1 MLEVTD
7 IEAGYGEARILRGI
21 SFDLSAGDILSV
33 IGPNGAGKTTLM
45 RALMNIIPAQS
56 GTVSLDGEDITDLPT
71 HARVE
76 RGLTLVSEER
86 NLFRDLT
93 VQENLKLGSYTAR
106 GPERETRRQRVYEL
120 FPRLAERKSQRAGT
134 LSGGE
139 AQMLALGRSLMTD
152 LQVLLLDEP
161 SLGLA
166 PKLVP
171 ELFDKIV
178 DINEEGV
185 SIVLVEQR
193 AQEALGI
200 ADTGLLLENGAI
212 VYRDDA
218 ASMLDDQT
226 VVDRYMGGS

>member
-1 MLEVTD
+1 MLDVTD
-7 IEAGYGEARILRGI
+7 IDAGYGEARILRGV
-21 SFDLSAGDILSV
+21 SFDLSAGEVLSV

-45 RALMNIIPAQS
+45 RALMNIIPSRS
-56 GTVSLDGEDITDLPT
+56 GTISLDGEDITALPT

-93 VQENLKLGSYTAR
+93 VQENLKLGSYTER
-106 GPERETRRQRVYEL
+106 GPEREERRERVYEL

-152 LQVLLLDEP
+152 LEVLLLDEP

-171 ELFDKIV
+171 ELFDKIGE
-178 DINEEGV
+178 INEQGV
-185 SIVLVEQR
+185 SVVLVEQR
-193 AQEALGI
+193 AQEALEI
-200 ADTGLLLENGAI
+200 ADTGLLLENGGI
-212 VYRDDA
+212 VHRDDA
-218 ASMLDDQT
+218 ASMLADQS